1 MTILFRFFIPMIR
14 STLHTTALA
23 LFFLSGFASI
33 SNLHAERPLPNVVF
47 ILADDWGMGDIK
59 FYGGERCKID
69 TPNMDQLA
77 AKGMAFTDAHSSSSV
92 CTPTRYG
99 VLTGRYNW
107 RSELKSGVLNG
118 FSQALIKPGRETVAS
133 MLKAAGYHTGMVGKW
148 HLGMRFPTTDG
159 KPASCSAKTVEELA
173 TKCNVDWKGQI
184 QNGPVSVGF
193 DYYWGF
199 SASLDMPPY
208 IWIEND
214 RFVGECTTIKAF
226 FRPGPAH
233 ADFEDYDV
241 LPTLAQKAAA
251 YVTERAEAKNPF
263 FLYMPLNSPHTPI
276 SPSKAFQGKSKLGP
290 YGDFVMETDWA
301 VGEVVKA
308 VEAAGIADN
317 TLIIVTADNG
327 CSPAAERGI
336 TDDQLQ
342 FTMANGVPDDMSK
355 HYPSITYRGHKADIY
370 EGGHRVPFVARWDG
384 TVKAGSKSADP
395 VCLVDLF
402 ATCAEIAGVEVA
414 DNVAEDSV
422 SLLPV
427 LKGTA
432 TAPLREAVVHH
443 SINGSFAIRK
453 GNWKLAFCPGSGGWS
468 DPRPGRKDL
477 TGMPENQLFDLSMD
491 HSEQNNVIAKH
502 PEEAKELTELMA
514 NYVNRGRSTPGADQS
529 NDGGMTEFEYKA
541 PAPKKKAK

>member
-1 MTILFRFFIPMIR
+1 MIR
-14 STLHTTALA
+14 PSCFSAVLVATTL
-23 LFFLSGFASI
+23 FGFAPVSE
-33 SNLHAERPLPNVVF
+33 LHAENPQPNVIF

-59 FYGGERCKID
+59 FYGGDRCKID

-133 MLKAAGYHTGMVGKW
+133 MLQKAGYHTGMVGKW
-148 HLGMRFPTTDG
+148 HLGMRFATTDG
-159 KPASCSAKTVEELA
+159 KPANSTAKTAEELA
-173 TKCNVDWKGQI
+173 TKCNVDWKGPI
-184 QNGPVSVGF
+184 QDGPVSVGF

-226 FRPGPAH
+226 QRPGPAH

-241 LPTLAQKAAA
+241 LPKLAEKAAA
-251 YVTERAEAKNPF
+251 YVTERAEAKQPF

-327 CSPAAERGI
+327 CSPAAGRGI
-336 TDDQLQ
+336 TGDQLQ
-342 FTMANGVPDDMSK
+342 FTMADGVSDDMSK

-384 TVKAGSKSADP
+384 TVKPGSTSADP

-402 ATCAEIAGVEVA
+402 ATCAEIVGSEIA

-427 LKGTA
+427 LRGTA
-432 TAPLREAVVHH
+432 TAPLRDAVVHH

-468 DPRPGRKDL
+468 NPRPGRSSAE
-477 TGMPENQLFDLSMD
+477 GQPENQLFDLSAD
-491 HSEQNNVIAKH
+491 HSEQTNVIADH
-502 PEEAKELTELMA
+502 PAEAKELTTLMA
-514 NYVNRGRSTPGADQS
+514 DYVKRGRSTPGTDQA
-529 NDGGMTEFEYKA
+529 NDGAETKFQYQA
-541 PAPKKKAK
+541 PAPKKKGE

>member
-1 MTILFRFFIPMIR
+1 MIR
-14 STLHTTALA
+14 SITFTAALA
-23 LFFLSGFASI
+23 SSFLLA
-33 SNLHAERPLPNVVF
+33 LAPVRQAQAATPPPNVIF

-59 FYGGERCKID
+59 FYGGDRCKID

-77 AKGMAFTDAHSSSSV
+77 AKGMAFTDAHSPSSV
-92 CTPTRYG
+92 CTPTRYS

-107 RSELKSGVLNG
+107 RSDLKKGVLGG
-118 FSQALIKPGRETVAS
+118 FSEPLIRPGRATVAS

-148 HLGMRFPTTDG
+148 HLGMRFPTLDG
-159 KPASCSAKTVEELA
+159 KPANSSAKTAEELA
-173 TKCNVDWKGQI
+173 TKCNVDWKGVI
-184 QNGPVSVGF
+184 QEGPVSVGF

-233 ADFEDYDV
+233 EDFEDYDV

-251 YVTERAEAKNPF
+251 YVTERAATKQPF

-276 SPSKAFQGKSKLGP
+276 SPSKAFQGRSKLGP

-301 VGEVVKA
+301 VGEVVKS
-308 VEAAGIADN
+308 VEAAGIAGN

-327 CSPAAERGI
+327 CSPAAGGGI
-336 TDDQLQ
+336 TGDQLR
-342 FTMANGVPDDMSK
+342 FTMTGGVSDDMSK

-370 EGGHRVPFVARWDG
+370 EGGHRVPFLARWDG
-384 TVKAGSKSADP
+384 TVKAGSRSADP

-402 ATCAEIAGVEVA
+402 ATCAEIVGAKVA
-414 DNVAEDSV
+414 ENVAEDSV
-422 SLLPV
+422 SLLPI

-432 TAPLREAVVHH
+432 GPLREAVVHH

-453 GNWKLAFCPGSGGWS
+453 GNWKLAFCPDSGGWS
-468 DPRPGRKDL
+468 EPKPGSAKIA
-477 TGMPENQLFDLSMD
+477 GQPENQLFNLVED
-491 HSEQNNVIAKH
+491 HSEQTNVIADH
-502 PEEAKELTELMA
+502 PGKVRELTQLMA
-514 NYVNRGRSTPGADQS
+514 DYVKRGRSTPGAEQA
-529 NDGGMTEFEYKA
+529 NDGTKTEFQYKA
-541 PAPKKKAK
+541 PAPKKKGK

>member
-1 MTILFRFFIPMIR
+1 MIR
-14 STLHTTALA
+14 FSTFAAVLA
-23 LFFLSGFASI
+23 LTLLLG
-33 SNLHAERPLPNVVF
+33 LHSTPGLAADSSRPNVVF
-47 ILADDWGMGDIK
+47 ILADDWGLGDIK
-59 FYGGERCKID
+59 FYGGDRCKIA
-69 TPNMDQLA
+69 TPNMDALA
-77 AKGMAFTDAHSSSSV
+77 AKGMAFTDAHTSSSV

-118 FSQALIKPGRETVAS
+118 FSQPLIQPGRETVAT
-133 MLKAAGYHTGMVGKW
+133 MLRAAGYHTGAVGKW

-159 KPASCSAKTVEELA
+159 KPANCTAKTPEELA
-173 TKCNVDWKGQI
+173 TKCNVDWKGVI
-184 QNGPVSVGF
+184 QNGPTAVGF

-251 YVTERAEAKNPF
+251 YVTERAATKQPF

-276 SPSKAFQGKSKLGP
+276 SPSKAFQGKSTLGP

-308 VEAAGIADN
+308 VEAAGIAGN

-336 TDDQLQ
+336 TGDQLQ
-342 FTMANGVPDDMSK
+342 FTMTDGVSDDMSK
-355 HYPSITYRGHKADIY
+355 HYPSLTYRGHKADIY

-384 TVKAGSKSADP
+384 TVKPGSTAADP

-402 ATCAEIAGVEVA
+402 ATCADIVGTEVA
-414 DNVAEDSV
+414 DNAAEDSV
-422 SLLPV
+422 SLLPI

-432 TAPLREAVVHH
+432 TGPVREAVVHH

-453 GNWKLAFCPGSGGWS
+453 GSWKLAFCPGSGGWS
-468 DPRPGRKDL
+468 EPKPGRSSMDGL
-477 TGMPENQLFDLSMD
+477 PTNQLFDLSAD
-491 HSEQNNVIAKH
+491 HSEQTNVIARH
-502 PEEAKELTELMA
+502 PAEVKELTTLMA
-514 NYVNRGRSTPGADQS
+514 DYVKRGRSTPGADQT
-529 NDGGMTEFEYKA
+529 NDGAETTFEYKA
-541 PAPKKKAK
+541 PKAKRKGK